1 MDISKL
7 KEQLENAKKL
17 ASSIKQQNT
26 IFEATLQEA
35 VKGAKEEDKPEIERV
50 RVLSIKAMA
59 LAREGK
65 SQEAQDLIKQF
76 KDGSQSN

>member
-7 KEQLENAKKL
+7 KKQLENAKKM
-17 ASSIKQQNT
+17 ASSINQQNT
-26 IFEATLQEA
+26 IFEQTLQEA

-50 RVLSIKAMA
+50 RVLSIRAIA
-59 LAREGK
+59 LAKQGK

-76 KDGSQSN
+76 TDGSQSN